1 MTEYPWWEPYKFAVL
16 ETDRKKLKD
25 RVIAA
30 EQAIRAR
37 ALLDGQVSGDERLAI
52 RDAMSALQML
62 RRQSEHDVISLAS
75 SIQTRAVAMMM
86 PSVVEGLSLNFPR
99 PESRFI
105 SFRASSCPSRDN
117 SLQSFGYSNQIDGP
131 VR

>member
-1 MTEYPWWEPYKFAVL
+1 MPSCFKGDNMIEYPWWEPYKFAVL

-62 RRQSEHDVISLAS
+62 RRQSEHDV
-75 SIQTRAVAMMM
+75 
-86 PSVVEGLSLNFPR
+86 
-99 PESRFI
+99 SR
-105 SFRASSCPSRDN
+105 
-117 SLQSFGYSNQIDGP
+117 
-131 VR
+131 